1 MGKKYFV
8 VICNYSIEGESGV
21 DIIGVKE
28 KLEDAKKIYQKQLKE
43 EKQNAKNNNYDY
55 IEEDLMSYSSYIDGE
70 YLFNHIDLY
79 IEEVE
84 ETDL

>member
-1 MGKKYFV
+1 M
-8 VICNYSIEGESGV
+8 

-28 KLEDAKKIYQKQLKE
+28 KLENAKKIYQKQLKE

-79 IEEVE
+79 IGEVE